1 MSTRLDLAYSASEM
15 GRVMSNPSEKHCNML
30 KRMCQYLK
38 NTSHLGLRYGGAA
51 VRRNRNARNKISVQL
66 MHDHVPMGMADVSF
80 GCDPADRRSMTS
92 WVILLNRA
100 PIAYRAKRQP
110 FAVTRLARAR
120 YSVSA
125 RLCVRWRPRHV
136 RWPTLEY

>member
-1 MSTRLDLAYSASEM
+1 
-15 GRVMSNPSEKHCNML
+15 ML

-66 MHDHVPMGMADVSF
+66 MHDHVPMGMADASF
-80 GCDPADRRSMTS
+80 RCDPDDHRSMTG
-92 WVILLNRA
+92 WVILLNGA

-110 FAVTRLARAR
+110 FAV
-120 YSVSA
+120 
-125 RLCVRWRPRHV
+125 
-136 RWPTLEY
+136 